1 MSRSALLKDKD
12 QQTAYER
19 WELASFSDGQ
29 SQLPKKREAAAVPE
43 MRQQLSQL
51 TEAARKEGYAKG
63 LGEGYAAGM
72 QQAAQAVQ
80 ADRQAL
86 VMLAQTLDQ
95 SLQKSEQQVAE
106 QLLQL
111 AMSLARTMLKTHF
124 AVDETAVLPVVAD
137 AVRALPYV
145 QQPARIHVHPLDAA
159 AVKQY
164 VAETQEE
171 RWHIVEDAGI
181 ARGGCRLETGAN
193 QVDAGNATRWKK
205 IAEALGQSADWEAA

>member
-1 MSRSALLKDKD
+1 MSRSALLKEE
-12 QQTAYER
+12 QTAYER
-19 WELASFSDGQ
+19 WELASFADGRAT
-29 SQLPKKREAAAVPE
+29 PAPKREQAVPE
-43 MRQQLSQL
+43 MRQQLAQL

-72 QQAAQAVQ
+72 QQAAEAVQ

-86 VMLAQTLDQ
+86 ARLAQTLDQ
-95 SLQKSEQQVAE
+95 SLQQSEQQMAE

-111 AMSLARTMLKTHF
+111 AMGLARAMLKTHL
-124 AVDETAVLPVVAD
+124 AVDTAAVLPVVAE

-145 QQPARIHVHPLDAA
+145 QQPARIFVHPLDAA

-171 RWHIVEDAGI
+171 RWHIVEDNAVE
-181 ARGGCRLETGAN
+181 RGGCRVDTGAN
-193 QVDAGNATRWKK
+193 QVDAGNAVRWKK
-205 IAEALGQSADWEAA
+205 ISEALGQHADWEAA

>member
-1 MSRSALLKDKD
+1 MSRASVLKE

-19 WELASFSDGQ
+19 WELASFADGK
-29 SQLPKKREAAAVPE
+29 PAATAKREAALPE
-43 MRQQLSQL
+43 MREQLAQL

-72 QQAAQAVQ
+72 QQAMEAVQ

-86 VMLAQTLDQ
+86 ARLAQTLDQ
-95 SLQKSEQQVAE
+95 SLQQSEQQMAE

-111 AMSLARTMLKTHF
+111 AMGLARAMLKTHL
-124 AVDETAVLPVVAD
+124 AVDEGAVLPVVTE

-145 QQPARIHVHPLDAA
+145 QQPARIFVHPLDAA
-159 AVKQY
+159 AVRQH

-171 RWHIVEDAGI
+171 RWHIVEDAAI
-181 ARGGCRLETGAN
+181 ERGGCRVDTGAN
-193 QVDAGNATRWKK
+193 EVDAGNAVRWRK
-205 IAEALGQSADWEAA
+205 IAEALGQRLEWEVA

>member
-1 MSRSALLKDKD
+1 MSRSALLKE

-19 WELASFSDGQ
+19 WEMASFADGQ
-29 SQLPKKREAAAVPE
+29 ATSTAKPKREQTMPE
-43 MRQQLSQL
+43 MRQQLAQL

-72 QQAAQAVQ
+72 QQAMEAVQ

-86 VMLAQTLDQ
+86 AMLAQTLDQ
-95 SLQKSEQQVAE
+95 SLQQSEQQMAE

-111 AMSLARTMLKTHF
+111 AMGLARAMLKAHL
-124 AVDETAVLPVVAD
+124 AVDEAAVLPVVAE

-145 QQPARIHVHPLDAA
+145 QQPARIFVHPLDAA

-171 RWHIVEDAGI
+171 RWHIVDDATVE
-181 ARGGCRLETGAN
+181 RGGCRVETGAN
-193 QVDAGNATRWKK
+193 QVDASNGLRWKK
-205 IAEALGQSADWEAA
+205 ITEALGQRTDWEAA